1 MLPPENSDDIG
12 KSPFLIDN
20 ASFKWWIFHQ
30 VMLVFLGV
38 TLQMVVVDYV
48 ILFWPLAWGRQKE
61 TDFSMFLFA
70 AGDQETNESTSVF
83 GRTQRCSCEC
93 EHLLR
98 FPRPSEH
105 CEHCLEMVNR
115 EPLKSIR
122 HFTGVSLASSQSDP
136 AKIWKNLRGP
146 TYLPPPIPP
155 GIPPFLKGNKA
166 PS

>member
-1 MLPPENSDDIG
+1 MNL
-12 KSPFLIDN
+12 L
-20 ASFKWWIFHQ
+20 
-30 VMLVFLGV
+30 L
-38 TLQMVVVDYV
+38 
-48 ILFWPLAWGRQKE
+48 
-61 TDFSMFLFA
+61 FLF
-70 AGDQETNESTSVF
+70 GLKDVH
-83 GRTQRCSCEC
+83 GEC

-122 HFTGVSLASSQSDP
+122 LSRVFHWLHLRVTQPTYG
-136 AKIWKNLRGP
+136 NLKGP